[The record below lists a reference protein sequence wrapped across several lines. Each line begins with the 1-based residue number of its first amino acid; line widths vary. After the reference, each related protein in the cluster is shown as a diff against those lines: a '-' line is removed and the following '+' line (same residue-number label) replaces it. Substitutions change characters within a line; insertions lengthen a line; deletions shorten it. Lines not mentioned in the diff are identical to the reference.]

1 MAILPII
8 IEPDP
13 RLGGVSPRLRQV
25 SEPVEEVTDEL
36 RALAEDMF
44 ETVRDADGVGLAAPQ
59 VGILKRMVVIHIPAD
74 HEEEGSPEQR
84 LVLINPQI
92 VKAGGRET
100 LIEGCLSF
108 PDLVGE
114 VERYSWTI
122 VKATDLDGKSQRFR
136 TRGLLAR
143 AVQHEIDHLD
153 GILFFD
159 RMEDINELFY
169 LDDLVEEELEAAE
182 ESGSVTA

>member
-13 RLGGVSPRLRQV
+13 RLGGISPALRQV
-25 SEPVEEVTDEL
+25 SEPIDEITAEV
-36 RALAEDMF
+36 RQLAEDMF
-44 ETVRDADGVGLAAPQ
+44 ETMKDAEGVGLAAPQ
-59 VGILKRMVVIHIPAD
+59 VGVLQRLVVIHIPEG
-74 HEEEGSPEQR
+74 HEDEDSPER
-84 LVLINPQI
+84 HYTLINPQI

-108 PDLVGE
+108 PELAGE
-114 VERYSWTI
+114 VERYSWVI
-122 VKATDLDGKSQRFR
+122 VKATDPDGKSMRFR
-136 TRGLLAR
+136 AKGLLAR

-159 RMEDINELFY
+159 RMENINELFY
-169 LDDLVEEELEAAE
+169 LDDLVEEEIPAVQ

>member
-1 MAILPII
+1 MAILPIV

-13 RLGGVSPRLRQV
+13 RLSQLSPRLRQV
-25 SEPVEEVTDEL
+25 SEPVDEITDDIREL
-36 RALAEDMF
+36 AADMF
-44 ETVRDADGVGLAAPQ
+44 ETMKDADGVGLAAPQ
-59 VGILKRMVVIHIPAD
+59 VGVLKRLVVIHIPED

-84 LVLINPQI
+84 LTLINPQI

-108 PDLVGE
+108 PELAGE
-114 VERYSWTI
+114 VERYSWVI
-122 VKATDLDGKSQRFR
+122 VKATDIDGSSMRFR
-136 TRGLLAR
+136 ARGLLAR

-153 GILFFD
+153 GVLFFD
-159 RMEDINELFY
+159 RMDNIADLFY
-169 LDDLVEEELEAAE
+169 LDDLAEEEVAAE